1 MLVGSIWL
9 LVTAF
14 QESILWGLGTLLV
27 PFVGIIFVIMHWD
40 AAKKPFLIWAAGF
53 VPYVIGMILAASPE
67 CSSLGDSRQSRLSL
81 RERIAFL
88 PIEKQSSNN

>member
-1 MLVGSIWL
+1 METLGTILLFIGLIPMLVGSIWL

-53 VPYVIGMILAASPE
+53 VPYVIGMILAASA
-67 CSSLGDSRQSRLSL
+67 GVQ
-81 RERIAFL
+81 
-88 PIEKQSSNN
+88 

>member
-1 MLVGSIWL
+1 METLGTILLFIGLIPMLVGSIWL

-53 VPYVIGMILAASPE
+53 VPYIIGMILAASA
-67 CSSLGDSRQSRLSL
+67 GVQ
-81 RERIAFL
+81 
-88 PIEKQSSNN
+88 

>member
-1 MLVGSIWL
+1 METLGTILLFIGLIPMLVGSIWL

-27 PFVGIIFVIMHWD
+27 PFVGLIFVIMHWD

-53 VPYVIGMILAASPE
+53 VPYVIGTILAASA
-67 CSSLGDSRQSRLSL
+67 GMQ
-81 RERIAFL
+81 
-88 PIEKQSSNN
+88 Q